1 MGSSDGGPDV
11 FLGLLSAL
19 TLCTHTFNSF
29 LGLRDL
35 KCAVQEL
42 SSYRVG
48 ACDYRIDVLLVEFMC
63 LVFTHMPGES
73 YRS

>member
-1 MGSSDGGPDV
+1 M

-19 TLCTHTFNSF
+19 ALCTHTFNSF

-42 SSYRVG
+42 SSCKVG
-48 ACDYRIDVLLVEFMC
+48 SCDYRIDVLVVEFMC
-63 LVFTHMPGES
+63 LVLTHMPGES